1 MAYNPYEAA
10 NKIVSEK
17 KWADANAKGEDTS
30 PYEQSAKAYYEELRS
45 NGRQDVAD
53 KLSASDDIT
62 ASAYLK
68 TLAPGY
74 NSGDYNPQNAVKGIY
89 NAKVAYDEA
98 KATGKDTSSAEN
110 SAKAYYAELRKRL
123 FRCRRLFE

>member
-10 NKIVSEK
+10 SNIVSQKK
-17 KWADANAKGEDTS
+17 KWSEANAKGEDTS

-53 KLSASDDIT
+53 KLSKSDDIT

-68 TLAPGY
+68 TLYPGY
-74 NSGDYNPQNAVKGIY
+74 NSADYNPYSAVKGVY
-89 NAKVAYDEA
+89 DAKVAYDEA
-98 KATGKDTSSAEN
+98 KATGKDTQPVEN
-110 SAKAYYAELRKRL
+110 SAKV
-123 FRCRRLFE
+123 